1 MAAQGLKAEVM
12 TACIGMSEDEYWNN
26 INGIACNSL
35 ASTQT
40 LLELRAYYDTKDES
54 VLGSE
59 AENIILR
66 NFGLLEY

>member
-1 MAAQGLKAEVM
+1 MAAQGLKAEIM
-12 TACIGMSEDEYWNN
+12 MACIGMSEEEYWYQ
-26 INGIACNSL
+26 INGIAWNSL
-35 ASTQT
+35 ADIQT
-40 LLELRAYYDTKDES
+40 LRELRAYYDTKDES

>member
-54 VLGSE
+54 VFNSIVELKDSKK
-59 AENIILR
+59 
-66 NFGLLEY
+66 F